1 MKFKANKLSAFVFMQ
16 AILISSVCAEN
27 LELKKYIK
35 GQNYDDLISNKVI
48 TLARSDNSEEFKL
61 IPESAYSDI
70 IKNSAIDKQETKVPF
85 TYESLYLL
93 DKKELLKKSNSND
106 NNIDIEDISR
116 VCRSVSKMQ
125 GLKFPSRVKETI
137 LYKKCFTIADE
148 KSSEAIPDNNKGN
161 ADGQIS
167 YCLQHDATYGVN
179 RYKLAY
185 NQAKDI
191 FLAQF
196 SLVDIMGIGPF
207 KAIYPGEMVI
217 NLLVIDCAD
226 DLLLFLATDLES
238 RKYPGI
244 KKMLTDSISERMEAV
259 YSWFVTQF

>member
-1 MKFKANKLSAFVFMQ
+1 MKFKSIKLSVLIILQSVFLTSAF
-16 AILISSVCAEN
+16 AEN
-27 LELKKYIK
+27 QEVKKYVK
-35 GQNYDDLISNKVI
+35 GQNYDDLISNRVVTI
-48 TLARSDNSEEFKL
+48 TRSDDSEEFKL
-61 IPESAYSDI
+61 IPDSTYSQI
-70 IKNSAIDKQETKVPF
+70 IKDSAVDKQERKVPF

-93 DKKELLKKSNSND
+93 DKKELLEKSNSSD
-106 NNIDIEDISR
+106 TNIDIEDIAR

-125 GLKFPSRVKETI
+125 GIKFPSRVKETI

-148 KSSEAIPDNNKGN
+148 KSSEAIPDNNIGN

-185 NQAKDI
+185 NQAKDV

-207 KAIYPGEMVI
+207 NAIYPGEMVI

-259 YSWFVTQF
+259 YNWFVTQF